1 VSGQGREHRS
11 EERARSGAPRGSEP
25 GSTVTPVDR
34 VVAALRASGVAAEVR
49 RFDEPVPTAAAAATA
64 LGCEVGAIANSLVF
78 DADGAPLLVLA
89 SGAHRVD
96 TGKVAALVGAQRVRR
111 ATPEFVLA
119 ATGQE
124 VGGVAPVGHPAP
136 LRTVVD
142 VDLAAF
148 PLLWA
153 GGGDHHTMVS
163 ATYDEL
169 VRVTGGEPAAIA

>member
-1 VSGQGREHRS
+1 
-11 EERARSGAPRGSEP
+11 
-25 GSTVTPVDR
+25 VTAVDR
-34 VVAALRASGVAAEVR
+34 VVAALAAAGVDADVR
-49 RFDEPVPTAAAAATA
+49 RLDEPVPTAADAARV

-111 ATPEFVLA
+111 ATPAFVFE

-136 LRTVVD
+136 LRAVVD
-142 VDLAAF
+142 VDLAAH
-148 PLLWA
+148 PVLWA
-153 GGGDHHTMVS
+153 GGGDHFTMVGL
-163 ATYDEL
+163 TYDDL
-169 VRVTGGEPAAIA
+169 LRATGGLPASVA

>member
-1 VSGQGREHRS
+1 MS
-11 EERARSGAPRGSEP
+11 A
-25 GSTVTPVDR
+25 VDR
-34 VVAALRASGVAAEVR
+34 VVAALQEAGVRADVR
-49 RFDEPVPTAAAAATA
+49 RFEVPVPTAAAAAEV
-64 LGCEVGAIANSLVF
+64 LGVLVGAIANSLVF

-96 TGKVAALVGAQRVRR
+96 TGKLAALVGAAKVRR
-111 ATPEFVLA
+111 ATAAFVLA

-124 VGGVAPVGHPAP
+124 VGGVAPVGHPTP

-142 VDLAAF
+142 VDLAAH

-153 GGGDHHTMVS
+153 GGGDHHTMFS

-169 VRVTGGEPAAIA
+169 VRVTGGEAAAVA

>member
-1 VSGQGREHRS
+1 VS
-11 EERARSGAPRGSEP
+11 A
-25 GSTVTPVDR
+25 VDR
-34 VVAALRASGVAAEVR
+34 VVAALQEAGVPADVR
-49 RFDEPVPTAAAAATA
+49 RFEEPVPTAAAAAEV
-64 LGCEVGAIANSLVF
+64 LGVPVGAIANSLVF

-96 TGKVAALVGAQRVRR
+96 TGKLAALVGAAKVRR
-111 ATPEFVLA
+111 ATPELVLA

-124 VGGVAPVGHPAP
+124 VGGVAPIGHPAP

-153 GGGDHHTMVS
+153 GGGDHWTMFS

-169 VRVTGGEPAAIA
+169 VRVTAGEPAAVT

>member
-1 VSGQGREHRS
+1 MS
-11 EERARSGAPRGSEP
+11 A
-25 GSTVTPVDR
+25 VDR
-34 VVAALRASGVAAEVR
+34 VVAALRAAGVDADVR
-49 RFDEPVPTAAAAATA
+49 RLDEPVPTAAAAARA

-96 TGKVAALVGAQRVRR
+96 TGTVAALVGARRVRR
-111 ATPEFVLA
+111 ASPEFVLD

-142 VDLAAF
+142 VDLAAH

-153 GGGDHHTMVS
+153 GGGDHFTMI
-163 ATYDEL
+163 ALTYAQL
-169 VRVTGGEPAAIA
+169 LRATGGETAAVA